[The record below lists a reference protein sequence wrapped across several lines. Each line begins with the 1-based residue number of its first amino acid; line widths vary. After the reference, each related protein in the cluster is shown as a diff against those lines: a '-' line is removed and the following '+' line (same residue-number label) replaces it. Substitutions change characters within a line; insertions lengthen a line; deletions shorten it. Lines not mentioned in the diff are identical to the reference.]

1 MKLANK
7 GCRSVGKKLVDGDHQ
22 NIANAEN
29 EIAELR
35 ERIARTQPIVDKLT
49 EAMKDVQSNMARGN
63 RAFVEAAG
71 QERHAVNMV
80 LGQVLAMRVHG
91 KQVTEK
97 QAAERSRRKIEEAK
111 RKV

>member
-63 RAFVEAAG
+63 RAFVEKVG
-71 QERHAVNMV
+71 QERDAVDMV
-80 LGQVLAMRVHG
+80 LGQVLAMDAFG
-91 KQVTEK
+91 K